1 MLQVQQHVHPQHT
14 LPQQQ
19 LHQQQQQPWR
29 RGTPYR
35 PQRNEIRCTRQ
46 QTIQQSAGTWKLPT
60 TRRWPPCLHR
70 ILWQRTCGRKA
81 PTSGQDFVLLQ
92 PKLSMQLCEAHW
104 NPLTGIVR
112 KVSQAAVSDSPD
124 RSSPRY
130 ACMLEAKC
138 ACHLH
143 PHETHW
149 NPHPRGLF
157 WSSSTR
163 CKTPYAVLLLF
174 ARDVCNGSSTSSA
187 VTANPPASPAGFLE
201 GESQDSATEA
211 RSISAD
217 HEVSG
222 RRKLKISNPE
232 HSLRF
237 LLIIAG
243 VETNSGPRPRCDHCE
258 KSIRL
263 HNPYLTCRVRGC
275 AKVCHTIEGC
285 SGFKQHDASKYTS
298 WKCYTHA
305 HSRRRQATTPPKT
318 QSGPCGKCNRPFKEI
333 L

>member
-1 MLQVQQHVHPQHT
+1 M
-14 LPQQQ
+14 
-19 LHQQQQQPWR
+19 
-29 RGTPYR
+29 
-35 PQRNEIRCTRQ
+35 
-46 QTIQQSAGTWKLPT
+46 PT

-143 PHETHW
+143 LHETHW

-174 ARDVCNGSSTSSA
+174 ARDVLQWFKHVISRYRQPTSQSGR
-187 VTANPPASPAGFLE
+187 VFG
-201 GESQDSATEA
+201 
-211 RSISAD
+211 RR
-217 HEVSG
+217 VSG
-222 RRKLKISNPE
+222 FS
-232 HSLRF
+232 
-237 LLIIAG
+237 
-243 VETNSGPRPRCDHCE
+243 
-258 KSIRL
+258 
-263 HNPYLTCRVRGC
+263 Y
-275 AKVCHTIEGC
+275 
-285 SGFKQHDASKYTS
+285 
-298 WKCYTHA
+298 
-305 HSRRRQATTPPKT
+305 
-318 QSGPCGKCNRPFKEI
+318 
-333 L
+333 